1 MYCCRAGHSIRKQIL
16 SLIYPKEPVIEQTVD
31 SNITKIEHISSQ
43 RIITK
48 YRIWDKEARV
58 LTTEELAQLFK
69 EKVEVPWLSI
79 GSQTIFGHFDNTEL
93 MDQYVVPGNTI
104 TLNFLE
110 ETYPYLYDWKY
121 LDSQTFEEVEFP
133 AEGITIND
141 SRMETNQKTSK
152 ESGSPK

>member
-58 LTTEELAQLFK
+58 LTNEELAQLFK

-93 MDQYVVPGNTI
+93 MNQYLVPNNTI
-104 TLNFLE
+104 TLKFLE
-110 ETYPYLYDWKY
+110 ETYPYFYDWKY
-121 LDSQTFEEVEFP
+121 LDSQTFEEVDFP

-141 SRMETNQKTSK
+141 SGMETNPETSK

>member
-16 SLIYPKEPVIEQTVD
+16 SLIYPKEPVVEQTTD
-31 SNITKIEHISSQ
+31 SNITKIEYISSQ
-43 RIITK
+43 RVITK

-58 LTTEELAQLFK
+58 LTKEELNRIFK
-69 EKVEVPWLSI
+69 EKVEAPWLSI
-79 GSQTIFGHFDNTEL
+79 GSQTIFCHFDNTEL
-93 MDQYVVPGNTI
+93 MDQYIVPGNRI

-110 ETYPYLYDWKY
+110 ETYPYFYDWKY
-121 LDSQTFEEVEFP
+121 LDSQTFEEVDFP

-141 SRMETNQKTSK
+141 SGMETNPETSK

>member
-48 YRIWDKEARV
+48 YRIWDKEARI
-58 LTTEELAQLFK
+58 LTNEELAQLFK

-93 MDQYVVPGNTI
+93 MDQYIVPGNTI
-104 TLNFLE
+104 TLSFLE

-133 AEGITIND
+133 AKGITIND
-141 SRMETNQKTSK
+141 SRMETNPETSK
-152 ESGSPK
+152 ESASPK

>member
-16 SLIYPKEPVIEQTVD
+16 SIFYPKEPVIEQTTD
-31 SNITKIEHISSQ
+31 SNITKIEYISSQ
-43 RIITK
+43 RVTIK

-58 LTTEELAQLFK
+58 LTNEELNQIFK
-69 EKVEVPWLSI
+69 EKVEAPWLSI

-93 MDQYVVPGNTI
+93 MEQYIVPGNTI
-104 TLNFLE
+104 TLQFLE

-121 LDSQTFEEVEFP
+121 LDSETFEEVDFP

-141 SRMETNQKTSK
+141 SRMETNTETSK
-152 ESGSPK
+152 EPESPK

>member
-16 SLIYPKEPVIEQTVD
+16 SLIYPKEPVVEQTTD
-31 SNITKIEHISSQ
+31 SNITKIEYISSQ

-48 YRIWDKEARV
+48 YRIWDNEARV
-58 LTTEELAQLFK
+58 LTKEELNKIFK
-69 EKVEVPWLSI
+69 EKVEAPWLSI

-93 MDQYVVPGNTI
+93 MDQYLVPNNTI
-104 TLNFLE
+104 TLKFLE
-110 ETYPYLYDWKY
+110 ETYPYFYDWKY
-121 LDSQTFEEVEFP
+121 LDSQTFEEVDFP

-141 SRMETNQKTSK
+141 SGMETNPETSK